1 MENSASEKNLQNPI
15 QEKVL
20 FSWKAH
26 IRHFEK
32 KSKEFYTNALA
43 VLSVIA
49 LIIFVA
55 EGWVPVV
62 LLISLGFLYFVMHS
76 VEPEIVDY
84 QITNF
89 GIRIKDKL
97 INWDKTTNFWITED
111 KNTTKLNLGITT
123 IPGKM
128 ELIINPEDKDK
139 IKNTLREY
147 LPEIEIPPSTF
158 DKITN
163 WFLSKIEK

>member
-1 MENSASEKNLQNPI
+1 MESPVPEKIIQKPV

-32 KSKEFYTNALA
+32 KSKEFYINALA
-43 VLSVIA
+43 IFSVIA
-49 LIIFVA
+49 LIIFIA
-55 EGWVPVV
+55 EGWVPVI

-84 QITNF
+84 QITNL

-97 INWDKTTNFWITED
+97 IDWGQITNFWITE
-111 KNTTKLNLGITT
+111 KEGSAKLNLGITT
-123 IPGKM
+123 IPGKI
-128 ELIINPEDKDK
+128 EIVIEPKDKEK
-139 IKNTLREY
+139 IKNTLQEY
-147 LPEIEIPPSTF
+147 LPEVEIPPSSL
-158 DKITN
+158 DKLAN
-163 WFLSKIEK
+163 WFSAKIEK